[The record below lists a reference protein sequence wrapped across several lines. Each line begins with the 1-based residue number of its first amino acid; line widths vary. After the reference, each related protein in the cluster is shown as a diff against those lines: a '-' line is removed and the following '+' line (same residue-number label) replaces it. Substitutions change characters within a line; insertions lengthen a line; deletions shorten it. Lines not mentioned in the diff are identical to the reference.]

1 MIDNFTNTW
10 KTYYLTATPMKSD
23 TNEDKIYQRLYEK
36 VPKISMFD
44 QDNDPHTE
52 YLAIHFNSHPNPLQI
67 SDCQNVYGFDRI
79 KYENYLVSRPNYF
92 KLLRILMEIISNK
105 VSPEGKCLIY
115 IGTNYAINIT
125 YYWLSYYF
133 RNLPVGIFTSLVPKD
148 QKRFQLNNKII
159 LTTTKSAGAALDIPG
174 LEMTIILNEPFKSK
188 QLAIQTL
195 GRTRA
200 KDTMYIEVID
210 TGFKSIKYYYKSK
223 LPVMNKYATKCSEI
237 ILSDND
243 LDQKVMELDRR
254 DLELIKMANSNKNL
268 KTVVK
273 FKNQ

>member
-1 MIDNFTNTW
+1 M
-10 KTYYLTATPMKSD
+10 
-23 TNEDKIYQRLYEK
+23 
-36 VPKISMFD
+36 
-44 QDNDPHTE
+44 
-52 YLAIHFNSHPNPLQI
+52 
-67 SDCQNVYGFDRI
+67 
-79 KYENYLVSRPNYF
+79 
-92 KLLRILMEIISNK
+92 
-105 VSPEGKCLIY
+105 
-115 IGTNYAINIT
+115 
-125 YYWLSYYF
+125 
-133 RNLPVGIFTSLVPKD
+133 
-148 QKRFQLNNKII
+148 NNKII

-268 KTVVK
+268 KTVIK